1 MKIRSFLIL
10 FVIPLL
16 YGCGS
21 SDRVETVD
29 SAVNFNDHWEF
40 TRDIDDHLS
49 DQFFAASGDTYT
61 DWESVKLPHTA
72 YIEPLV
78 IEDQQWQGT
87 AVYRKSFFVS
97 DEYSDRH
104 LSLTFDAAMHE
115 AEVYLNGEHIFSH
128 VGGYLPFVI
137 DLTDKV
143 SFGEEN
149 TILLTLN
156 NEDNPL
162 IPPGKPIAELD
173 FNYFSGIYRNV
184 TLNVKDKLQISD
196 PILADRTAAGGIY
209 VWYEDVSQNS
219 ATVQVQADVE
229 NFDTMARTASVRYV
243 LQNKDGDLVNSVDAG
258 TREVA
263 PVSYELFR
271 EGIQVNNPELWFPDN
286 PYLYTLTVQ
295 LFENGNLVDSYK
307 QKIGIRS
314 FTITGEEGFVLNGEP
329 MRLRGTNRHQE
340 YPYIGNALSDNAQYR
355 DAYKIKK
362 AGYNMI
368 RTGHYPPAPSFMDA
382 VDELGLLFMN
392 AIPGWQFVGDDEFK
406 ENAFRD
412 IREMI
417 RRDRNHPS
425 VIIWEASL
433 NESGMSHEFMERA
446 HEIVN
451 EELPYGDVY
460 TSGWIDH
467 AYDIFIPARQHSS
480 PPEYWSEYGTEKPLF
495 IAEYGDWEYYAHNAG
510 FNQDAFEDLQEEAR
524 TSRQLRGDGQQ
535 RLAQQAL
542 NFQEAYNSN
551 MYSPAFGDANWA
563 MYDYNRGYA
572 DDLCACG
579 VSDIFRIPKFTYY
592 FYKSQAGP
600 DLSADAEFNGPMA
613 YIANYWNDPDFT
625 EVKVYSNTE
634 EVELFL
640 NGESIGRQTPDS
652 DRVSTNLEHPPFTF
666 NLEFEPGT
674 LRAVGYINDEAVA
687 ERERITAGDPAA
699 LSISVDLSNKELEA
713 GVNDVIFVYASV
725 TDDNGNVVYDAENS
739 VTFSIE
745 GDAVL
750 IGHNP
755 MNAEAGIATIILR
768 AGDTPGELTITAEA
782 DDLDSASFTIT
793 AH

>member
-1 MKIRSFLIL
+1 MRSILLFLTAFI
-10 FVIPLL
+10 I
-16 YGCGS
+16 YGCGPA
-21 SDRVETVD
+21 DRVDTVD
-29 SAVNFNDHWEF
+29 TTLNFNDHWEF
-40 TRDIDDHLS
+40 ARDIEDH
-49 DQFFAASGDTYT
+49 FSGDFFTNSGDSFT
-61 DWESVKLPHTA
+61 EWETVKLPHTA

-78 IEDQQWQGT
+78 ITDQQWQGT
-87 AVYRKSFFVS
+87 AVYRKNFFVS
-97 DEYSDRH
+97 DNYYDRH

-115 AEVYLNGEHIFSH
+115 VEVYLNGEHIHSH

-137 DLTDKV
+137 DLTGRV
-143 SFGEEN
+143 NIGEEN
-149 TILLTLN
+149 MILLTVN

-184 TLNVKDKLQISD
+184 TLNVKDKLHISD
-196 PILADRTAAGGIY
+196 PILADRVAAGGVY
-209 VWYEDVSQNS
+209 VWYEDVSDESVTVRVQTDIQNDDSSELS
-219 ATVQVQADVE
+219 AE
-229 NFDTMARTASVRYV
+229 VRYM
-243 LQNKDGDLVNSVDAG
+243 LQDRDGKLVNSTDAG
-258 TREVA
+258 TMNIGA
-263 PVSYELFR
+263 GSHELFTA
-271 EGIQVNNPELWFPDN
+271 GITVDNPQLWFPDN

-295 LFENGNLVDSYK
+295 LYENDKLIDSYR
-307 QKIGIRS
+307 QRIGIRTFS
-314 FTITGEEGFVLNGEP
+314 ISGEGGFVLNGEP

-340 YPYIGNALSDNAQYR
+340 YPYVGNALSDNAQYR

-362 AGYNMI
+362 AGYNFI

-412 IREMI
+412 IRDMI

-433 NESGMSHEFMERA
+433 NESGMSREFMERA

-451 EELPYGDVY
+451 EELPYGDLY

-467 AYDIFIPARQHSS
+467 AYDIFIPARQHSR

-551 MYSPAFGDANWA
+551 LYSPAFGDANWA

-592 FYKSQAGP
+592 FYQSQAGP
-600 DLSADAEFNGPMA
+600 DLSSGAEFNGPMV

-625 EVKVYSNTE
+625 EVRVFSNTE
-634 EVELFL
+634 EIELFL
-640 NGESIGRQTPDS
+640 NGESIGRQLPDT
-652 DRVSTNLEHPPFTF
+652 DRVSTNLKHPPFTF
-666 NLEFEPGT
+666 NPGFESGT
-674 LRAVGYINDEAVA
+674 LRAVGYINGEAVA
-687 ERERITAGDPAA
+687 EFERVTAGEPAA
-699 LSISVDLSNKELEA
+699 LSIAVDLSNRELKA
-713 GVNDVIFVYASV
+713 GVNDLIFVYASV
-725 TDDNGNVVYDAENS
+725 TDENGNVVFDADNN
-739 VTFSIE
+739 VTFSVE
-745 GDAVL
+745 GDAEL

-755 MNAEAGIATIILR
+755 KNAEAGIATILLR
-768 AGDTPGELTITAEA
+768 AGDTPGELVIRAQSDALESASYSITAN
-782 DDLDSASFTIT
+782 
-793 AH
+793 